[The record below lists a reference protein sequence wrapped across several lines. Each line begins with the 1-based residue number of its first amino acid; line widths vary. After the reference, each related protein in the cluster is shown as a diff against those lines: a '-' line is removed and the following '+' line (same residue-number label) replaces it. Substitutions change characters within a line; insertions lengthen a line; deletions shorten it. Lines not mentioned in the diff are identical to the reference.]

1 MGSPRVERR
10 TRWGVYLK
18 ALRLDRWPRS
28 LAVLPGW
35 VLALVWHR
43 RPWEGSALGALVGAY
58 LATLGVS
65 IFNYVLNEVT
75 DAPYDAH
82 HPVKRGR
89 PVVQGRVSVG
99 GLMGLG
105 WVALGTGFLVGHWL
119 SPYAWLPLLFLAIA
133 GFLYNVPPRT
143 KDVPYL
149 DALTEAINQP
159 IRFLIGWFSVVTWGW
174 DWPSP
179 WVLAA
184 VWAFSA
190 FLMYTKRLAEKLSL
204 PEVQAVLYR
213 RSLGAYSKGRLV
225 ACIVG
230 SGIATLVAL
239 AGAALHLGRPRLWL
253 LLPGVAVYALWIY
266 RQATRHPY
274 YSDEPEALFRRP
286 VFLVLTGLLAVG
298 ALWALQQ
305 GT

>member
-1 MGSPRVERR
+1 MGPARGDRSVG
-10 TRWGVYLK
+10 WGVYLR

-35 VLALVWHR
+35 AFALVWHR
-43 RPWEGSALGALVGAY
+43 RPWDGAALGALAGAY

-65 IFNYVLNEVT
+65 VFGYVLNEVM

-82 HPVKRGR
+82 HPVKRVR

-105 WVALGTGFLVGHWL
+105 LVALGSGFLVGHWL
-119 SPYAWLPLLFLAIA
+119 SPHTWLPLSFLAIA
-133 GFLYNVPPRT
+133 GLLYNVPPRT

-149 DALTEAINQP
+149 DALTEAVNQP
-159 IRFLIGWFSVVTWGW
+159 LRFLIGWFSVVTWVR

-179 WVLAA
+179 WVLGA

-190 FLMYTKRLAEKLSL
+190 FLMYTKRLSEKLSL
-204 PEVQAVLYR
+204 PEAQAALYR
-213 RSLGAYSKGRLV
+213 RSLAAYSRARLV
-225 ACIVG
+225 VCIVG
-230 SGIATLVAL
+230 SGVATLGTL
-239 AGAALHLGRPRLWL
+239 AGAALDLGRPRLWL

-266 RQATRHPY
+266 GQATRHPHY
-274 YSDEPEALFRRP
+274 GDEPEALFRRP

-298 ALWALQQ
+298 ALWALR
-305 GT
+305 

>member
-1 MGSPRVERR
+1 VGSSRVERR
-10 TRWGVYLK
+10 AKWSLYLR

-35 VLALVWHR
+35 AFALLWHR
-43 RPWEGSALGALVGAY
+43 RPWDEAALGALVGAY

-65 IFNYVLNEVT
+65 IFNYVLNEVM

-99 GLMGLG
+99 GLIGLG
-105 WVALGTGFLVGHWL
+105 LVALGVGFLVGHWL
-119 SPYAWLPLLFLAIA
+119 SPHTWLPLLFLVIA
-133 GFLYNVPPRT
+133 GFLYNVPPRA

-149 DALTEAINQP
+149 DALTEAVNQP
-159 IRFLIGWFSVVTWGW
+159 IRFLIGWFSVVTWRR

-184 VWAFSA
+184 VWAFGT

-204 PEVQAVLYR
+204 SEAQAVLYR
-213 RSLGAYSKGRLV
+213 RSLGAYSRGRLV

-230 SGIATLVAL
+230 SGAAMLVAL
-239 AGAALHLGRPRLWL
+239 AGAALHLGRPRLGL

-266 RQATRHPY
+266 REATRHPR
-274 YSDEPEALFRRP
+274 YSDEPEVLFRRP
-286 VFLVLTGLLAVG
+286 AFLVLTGLLAVG
-298 ALWALQQ
+298 ALWALR
-305 GT
+305 